1 MGISAGCL
9 HHHDGRIPQV
19 NDDKTC
25 FGLPFRASPCSGVVA
40 QKAFGYVSLRPHL
53 LQLMFHS
60 NTTKWLAILC
70 THRALSFLCDF
81 AQSYLSAWTGFP
93 QFVTR
98 LTSPHPLSFNSD
110 ATSSRKPS
118 LTSFSPC
125 WMRHPSSALLGQL
138 SSNLFVLLPC
148 MFSPLHFQNLV
159 LDENQCV
166 VPGTK

>member
-25 FGLPFRASPCSGVVA
+25 FCLPFGASPCSGVVA
-40 QKAFGYVSLRPHL
+40 QKALGAVSLRPHL

-60 NTTKWLAILC
+60 NSPEWPVILC
-70 THRALSFLCDF
+70 IHRALSFLCDF

-93 QFVTR
+93 QFVTW
-98 LTSPHPLSFNSD
+98 LTSHPLSFNSD

-125 WMRHPSSALLGQL
+125 WMRHPSSELLGQL
-138 SSNLFVLLPC
+138 SRNLYCFHACFPHYI
-148 MFSPLHFQNLV
+148 FR
-159 LDENQCV
+159 
-166 VPGTK
+166 T